1 MGVCRQ
7 GTPRPSLCRDYS
19 SASSPRN
26 GCMFHERGV
35 HRERGPDVPIAILT
49 KM

>member
-35 HRERGPDVPIAILT
+35 HRERGPDVPIAILMKT
-49 KM
+49 